1 VRPKTFSAIDF
12 VSSVAAA
19 LFLLFLFI
27 YPHMRLN
34 DMRDD
39 IVPLCDAVIEAV
51 GAEAWEDA
59 LSRGEEMRARFL
71 KDETLC
77 RLIFDHED
85 VDDALDAI
93 ETLILMIQQQ
103 DGPEAAIETEN
114 VRSIVTFL
122 AGIETLT
129 LMNIF

>member
-1 VRPKTFSAIDF
+1 MRPKTFSAIDF

-34 DMRDD
+34 AMRDD

-71 KDETLC
+71 EDETLF

-85 VDDALDAI
+85 VDNALDAI

>member
-1 VRPKTFSAIDF
+1 VRPKTFSALDF
-12 VSSVAAA
+12 ISSALAA

-27 YPHMRLN
+27 YPHIKLN
-34 DMRDD
+34 AMRDD
-39 IVPLCDAVIEAV
+39 IVPLCDSVVEAV
-51 GAEAWEDA
+51 EAGDFEEA
-59 LSRGEEMRARFL
+59 LARGEEIRARFL
-71 KDETLC
+71 EDETMF

-85 VDDALDAI
+85 VDSALDAI
-93 ETLILMIQQQ
+93 ETLLLMIRQQ

-129 LMNIF
+129 FMNIF

>member
-1 VRPKTFSAIDF
+1 VRPKTFSALDF
-12 VSSVAAA
+12 ISSALAA

-27 YPHMRLN
+27 YPHIKLN
-34 DMRDD
+34 AMRDD
-39 IVPLCDAVIEAV
+39 IVPLCDAVVEAV
-51 GAEAWEDA
+51 EAGDFEEA
-59 LSRGEEMRARFL
+59 LARGEEIRARFL
-71 KDETLC
+71 EDETMF

-85 VDDALDAI
+85 VDSALDAI
-93 ETLILMIQQQ
+93 ETLLLMIRQQ

-129 LMNIF
+129 FMNIF

>member
-1 VRPKTFSAIDF
+1 MRPKTFSAIDF

-39 IVPLCDAVIEAV
+39 IVPLCDAVVEAV
-51 GAEAWEDA
+51 ETGDFEEALA
-59 LSRGEEMRARFL
+59 SGEEIRARFL
-71 KDETLC
+71 EDETMF

-85 VDDALDAI
+85 VDSALDAI
-93 ETLILMIQQQ
+93 ETLLLMIRQQ

-129 LMNIF
+129 FMNIF

>member
-1 VRPKTFSAIDF
+1 MRPKTFSAIDF

-34 DMRDD
+34 AMRDD

-59 LSRGEEMRARFL
+59 LSRGEEMRARIHTGIAASAR
-71 KDETLC
+71 KRKRQQRRERRERT
-77 RLIFDHED
+77 RKEPEQLI
-85 VDDALDAI
+85 
-93 ETLILMIQQQ
+93 
-103 DGPEAAIETEN
+103 
-114 VRSIVTFL
+114 
-122 AGIETLT
+122 
-129 LMNIF
+129 

>member
-1 VRPKTFSAIDF
+1 MRPKTFSALDF
-12 VSSVAAA
+12 ISSALVA

-27 YPHMRLN
+27 YPHIKLN
-34 DMRDD
+34 AMRDD
-39 IVPLCDAVIEAV
+39 IVPLCDAVVEAV
-51 GAEAWEDA
+51 ETGDFEEA
-59 LSRGEEMRARFL
+59 LTRGEEIRARFL
-71 KDETLC
+71 EDETMF

-85 VDDALDAI
+85 VDSALDAI
-93 ETLILMIQQQ
+93 ETLLLMIRQQ

-129 LMNIF
+129 FMNIF

>member
-1 VRPKTFSAIDF
+1 MRPKTFSALDF
-12 VSSVAAA
+12 ISSALAA

-27 YPHMRLN
+27 YPHIKLN
-34 DMRDD
+34 AMRDD
-39 IVPLCDAVIEAV
+39 IVPLCDAVVEAV
-51 GAEAWEDA
+51 EAGDFEEA
-59 LSRGEEMRARFL
+59 LARGEEIRARFL
-71 KDETLC
+71 EDETMF

-85 VDDALDAI
+85 VDSALDAI
-93 ETLILMIQQQ
+93 ETLLLMIRQQ

-129 LMNIF
+129 FMNIF